1 VSHLSKPAPL
11 ASDYSA
17 RMFRIA
23 LGSSLVACLLAAPA
37 AQAPPNLTGT
47 WVASTDAP
55 QGVEAAP
62 SPVFGARFAIKQDA
76 KEVTLTRLGRDGA
89 WPLTLPLDGTE
100 SRWRVPGAL
109 CQADAERTEKAAFEG
124 TELVYTLVGMTPPG
138 GGQSRVSNVK
148 YRIRQQGAD
157 AVVVQGTMVVQG
169 QGKPVATVYKR
180 SSDALPAER
189 TSLLPK
195 VTTVPA
201 TIAQAAWIAETWIGT
216 TGTTTTEER
225 WTPPASGAM
234 LALSRTL
241 SGPNLSAFEFLCI
254 VERQG
259 TLAYTAMPN
268 GRTPETYFMLTN
280 ITTDSATFE
289 NPAHDY
295 PKLIRYS
302 RLADGS
308 LQTTISAGGDV
319 RARSVTLKKQ

>member
-1 VSHLSKPAPL
+1 MRLKLLVLALLVVCLPAP
-11 ASDYSA
+11 S
-17 RMFRIA
+17 
-23 LGSSLVACLLAAPA
+23 A
-37 AQAPPNLTGT
+37 AQGPPNLSGT
-47 WVASTDAP
+47 WAASTDAP
-55 QGVEAAP
+55 QGIDAAP
-62 SPVFGARFAIKQDA
+62 RPVFGVRFGIKQDA
-76 KEVTLTRLGRDGA
+76 KEVTLTRISPDGA

-100 SRWRVPGAL
+100 LRWRVPGAL

-148 YRIRQQGAD
+148 YRLRAQGPD
-157 AVVVQGTMVVQG
+157 ALVVQGTMVVQG

-180 SSDALPAER
+180 STEALPADR
-189 TSLLPK
+189 PSLLPK
-195 VTTVPA
+195 VTTMPA
-201 TIAQAAWIAETWIGT
+201 TISQAAWIAETWIGT

-234 LALSRTL
+234 LALARTL
-241 SGPNLSAFEFLCI
+241 SGPQLSAFEFLCI

-259 TLAYTAMPN
+259 TLAYIAMPN

-280 ITTDSATFE
+280 ITGDSATFE

-302 RLADGS
+302 RLPDGS
-308 LQTTISAGGDV
+308 LQTTISAGGEV

>member
-1 VSHLSKPAPL
+1 MRLKLAIAAFLVVCVPAP
-11 ASDYSA
+11 S
-17 RMFRIA
+17 
-23 LGSSLVACLLAAPA
+23 A
-37 AQAPPNLTGT
+37 AQGPPNLSGT
-47 WVASTDAP
+47 WAASTDAP
-55 QGVEAAP
+55 QGIDAAP
-62 SPVFGARFAIKQDA
+62 SPVFGARFGIKQDA
-76 KEVTLTRLGRDGA
+76 STVTLTRVAREGA

-100 SRWRVPGAL
+100 LSWRVPGAL
-109 CQADAERTEKAAFEG
+109 CQADAERTEKVAFEG

-148 YRIRQQGAD
+148 YRLRAQGPD

-180 SSDALPAER
+180 SSEALPADR
-189 TSLLPK
+189 PSLLPK

-201 TIAQAAWIAETWIGT
+201 TIAQVAWIADTWIGT
-216 TGTTTTEER
+216 SGTTTTEER

-241 SGPNLSAFEFLCI
+241 SGPQLSAFEFLCI

-280 ITTDSATFE
+280 ITADSATFE

-295 PKLIRYS
+295 PRLIRYS
-302 RLADGS
+302 KLQDGS
-308 LQTTISAGGDV
+308 LQTTISAGGEL

>member
-1 VSHLSKPAPL
+1 MRVKLLVLSIL
-11 ASDYSA
+11 AVCVPIPS
-17 RMFRIA
+17 
-23 LGSSLVACLLAAPA
+23 A
-37 AQAPPNLTGT
+37 AQGPPNLSGT
-47 WVASTDAP
+47 WAASTDAP
-55 QGVEAAP
+55 QGIDAAP
-62 SPVFGARFAIKQDA
+62 SPVFGARFGIKQDA
-76 KEVTLTRLGRDGA
+76 STVTLTRIAREGA

-100 SRWRVPGAL
+100 LRWRVPGAL

-148 YRIRQQGAD
+148 YRLRAQGPD

-180 SSDALPAER
+180 SSEPLPADR
-189 TSLLPK
+189 PSLLPK

-201 TIAQAAWIAETWIGT
+201 TIAQAAWIGDTWIGT

-234 LALSRTL
+234 LSLSRTL
-241 SGPNLSAFEFLCI
+241 SGSQLSAFELLCI

-259 TLAYTAMPN
+259 TLAYVAMPN

-280 ITTDSATFE
+280 ITADSATFE

-302 RLADGS
+302 RLPDGS

-319 RARSVTLKKQ
+319 RARSVMLKKQ